1 MAHVSKMYE
10 GDTPEIIAVLGLQN
24 ENVDKKVSLTVF
36 CERIGTYIMKE
47 YTNGEDV
54 ITVTKD
60 MDLDIIEEFKKEQ
73 KSVASTNEEKIS
85 EVDVEIKKEEI
96 KTYVRHLKILE
107 SNMKKPYSPVFDNC
121 TDGARNMFKSEE
133 LYEQN
138 SICFDSVWIFKRCN
152 SIISGIDTKVEISQM
167 MRM

>member
-1 MAHVSKMYE
+1 MVHVLKIYE
-10 GDTPEIIAVLGLQN
+10 GDTPKIIVVLGLQN

-60 MDLDIIEEFKKEQ
+60 MDLDVIEEFKKEQ
-73 KSVASTNEEKIS
+73 KSVASTNEEKKS

-107 SNMKKPYSPVFDNC
+107 SNMKNPTVQFSPIAPM
-121 TDGARNMFKSEE
+121 ARE
-133 LYEQN
+133 
-138 SICFDSVWIFKRCN
+138 ICL
-152 SIISGIDTKVEISQM
+152 KVRSFTNKIQFFLIAYGSLKDVT
-167 MRM
+167 RSYLV